1 MYLYELLSIPI
12 CVDIQILS
20 KCLFQNLCEYY
31 LIQYI
36 YRMLNCQS
44 VTNVCSSTSPQPRA
58 TSELQCQVNFTSSSQ
73 WCMMQHN
80 CHACHAMVTLSHSI
94 MRSVQLKV
102 KPNKLLRLICYK
114 NMMSCKQLEN
124 DSHIWAWKYI
134 SIYMY
139 WLSVVVTCFI
149 HYLAILFF

>member
-80 CHACHAMVTLSHSI
+80 CHACHFLSPQCDWHARESKCTYNHATPI
-94 MRSVQLKV
+94 AEDDDADNSNNNGQSVLCCIV
-102 KPNKLLRLICYK
+102 SWWWWCRAFYRLCQRCYAK
-114 NMMSCKQLEN
+114 SPFNTN
-124 DSHIWAWKYI
+124 H
-134 SIYMY
+134 
-139 WLSVVVTCFI
+139 
-149 HYLAILFF
+149 